1 MVRIPWMQ
9 SSNNNMDE
17 AKDPEIPREV
27 ILVDQFKYLM
37 PGMISQM
44 AGLMTTK
51 RYQYET
57 VYMDQASRLSCVY
70 PQKNAYAEETL

>member
-1 MVRIPWMQ
+1 MVRIPWRQ
-9 SSNNNMDE
+9 SSKKNMDE

-27 ILVDQFKYLM
+27 ILVDHFKPLM

-44 AGLMTTK
+44 LGLMTTK
-51 RYQYET
+51 RYQYAT

-70 PQKNAYAEETL
+70 PQKNAYTEETL